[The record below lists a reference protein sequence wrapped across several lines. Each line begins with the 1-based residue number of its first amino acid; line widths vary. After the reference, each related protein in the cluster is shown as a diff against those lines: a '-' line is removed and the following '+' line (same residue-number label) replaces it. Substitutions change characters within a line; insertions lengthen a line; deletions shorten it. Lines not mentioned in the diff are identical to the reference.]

1 MGKEYI
7 QYIYFTVY
15 LKLTQYYKSTI
26 LQLKKRTVGLLSKI
40 KILPLIAMKKC
51 SAIRCGEVTWAHTRV
66 NSN

>member
-7 QYIYFTVY
+7 QYIYFAVY

-26 LQLKKRTVGLLSKI
+26 LQLKKRMAGFLSKI

-51 SAIRCGEVTWAHTRV
+51 SVL
-66 NSN
+66 NNL